1 MSQSQARILVLPR
14 PKLYRELFGPEEE
27 RLLRSLGEVVFHES
41 ESGPSA
47 QELAANIGGFDIVLT
62 GWGSPIFTDEV
73 VKAATDLKLLAHTA
87 GSIKDM
93 FPPALFERGI
103 KITHAAPAI
112 AGAVAEWAFLLM
124 LTMLQRP
131 HLHDRNLRYGVWD
144 KGAPPVRRELVGQ
157 RVGLVAAS
165 YTGRSLAVLLRGI
178 GTEVWIYDPYLEEAE
193 AVDLGVQK
201 VGLDQL
207 FSECRIVSLHAP
219 ITPETH
225 KMIGARELALLADG
239 ALFVNTARAWLVDEP
254 ALIAELQSG
263 RINAALDVFDNEPL
277 PRENPFR
284 ELARE
289 NVLLTPHMA
298 AHTVEAR
305 RRQGTHMVAEIQ
317 RYLAGESL
325 LYEVK
330 QEHLATMA

>member
-1 MSQSQARILVLPR
+1 MSQSQSRILVLPR
-14 PKLYRELFGPEEE
+14 PKLYQELFGPDDD
-27 RLLRSLGEVVFHES
+27 RLLRSLGEVVLHES

-47 QELAANIGGFDIVLT
+47 EELAANIGGFDIVVT

-73 VKAATDLKLLAHTA
+73 VKAATDLKLLTHTA
-87 GSIKDM
+87 GSIKYM
-93 FPPALFERGI
+93 FPPVLFERGI

-112 AGAVAEWAFLLM
+112 AGAVAEWALLLI

-131 HLHDRNLRYGVWD
+131 HLHDRNLRDGVWD
-144 KGAPPVRRELVGQ
+144 KGVPPVRRELVGQ

-165 YTGRSLAVLLRGI
+165 YTGRSLAKLLRGI
-178 GTEVWIYDPYLEEAE
+178 GTEVWIADPYLENTEAL
-193 AVDLGVQK
+193 DLGVQK

-225 KMIGARELALLADG
+225 KMIGKRELALLEDG
-239 ALFVNTARAWLVDEP
+239 ALFVNTARSWLVDEL

-277 PRENPFR
+277 PGDNPFR
-284 ELARE
+284 DLSKE

-305 RRQGTHMVAEIQ
+305 RRQGAHMIAEIQ

-330 QEHLATMA
+330 QENLVTMA